1 VEQHAVLAGRSLLE
15 GRGGA
20 NRNGPWNQVE
30 ETEVTKTKLMLLAS
44 AVAALV
50 SAGSALAK
58 VPADQ
63 VARLG
68 KDLTPFGSERAG
80 TPDGMVPAWDGG
92 MSAPPAGIKFD
103 PKKDNL
109 PNPFP
114 NDAVKFTITG
124 ANASQY
130 DQYLTDGH
138 KAMLKK
144 FGSYKMKVYQS
155 RRTCALPQLAYEAVK
170 YNAAN
175 AWLTPD
181 GDGVMN
187 FKQGLPFPIFTK
199 AEELIMNKRFSYR
212 GYKATR
218 QFSTAPVQSN
228 GSYNLISVQ
237 DEAIFRYANPAVSS
251 SDQLNNIGLLYIA
264 NTIAPARLAG
274 NVILV
279 HESIN
284 ALVEPR
290 KAWAYSPG
298 TRRVRRAPDI
308 AYDNPGTNTDGMRT
322 SDSFDGFNGALDRYT
337 WSLRGDRSVKFIAYN
352 AYDILHTKYA
362 DLVKPSHPNQEVF
375 RYEPHRVYTV
385 EAKLKP
391 GSRHV
396 YARRIIYMD
405 EDAKVVNNAENYD
418 GRGQMWRFQELP
430 LVNAYHVP
438 HCGTGAMELNYDLLS
453 GRYMA
458 ESMRSEEPP
467 VNYFADEL
475 NEARYTP
482 EAIRTLGVR

>member
-1 VEQHAVLAGRSLLE
+1 MQ
-15 GRGGA
+15 
-20 NRNGPWNQVE
+20 
-30 ETEVTKTKLMLLAS
+30 VTKTKMFLLAT
-44 AVAALV
+44 AVAAL

-68 KDLTPFGSERAG
+68 KDLTPMGSERAG

-92 MSAPPAGIKFD
+92 MSAPPAGVKFD
-103 PKKDNL
+103 PKKENP

-114 NDAVKFTITG
+114 GEQPKFTITG
-124 ANASQY
+124 ANMAQY
-130 DQYLTDGH
+130 DKYLTDGH
-138 KAMLKK
+138 KALLKK
-144 FGSYKMKVYQS
+144 YGSFKMKVYES
-155 RRTCALPQLAYEAVK
+155 HRTCALPQYAYEAIK

-175 AWLTPD
+175 ATLTPD
-181 GDGVMN
+181 GDGILN
-187 FKQGLPFPIFTK
+187 FKVGYPFPILNN
-199 AEELIMNKRFSYR
+199 AMELMHDKRFSYR

-218 QFSTAPVQSN
+218 QFAAAPVQSN
-228 GSYNLISVQ
+228 GSFNLISVQ
-237 DEAIFRYANPAVSS
+237 DEAIFRYANPAVKS
-251 SDQLNNIGLLYIA
+251 SDELNNIGLLYIA
-264 NTIAPARLAG
+264 NTVSPPRLAG

-284 ALVEPR
+284 SAIEPR

-308 AYDNPGTNTDGMRT
+308 AYDNPGTNTDAMST
-322 SDSFDGFNGALDRYT
+322 SDAFDGFNGALDRYT
-337 WSLRGDRSVKFIAYN
+337 WELKPREVKFISYN

-362 DLVKPSHPNQEVF
+362 DYVKPSHPNQDVN
-375 RYEPHRVYTV
+375 RYEPHRVHVV

-396 YARRIIYMD
+396 YARRIFYMD

-418 GRGQMWRFQELP
+418 GRGQLWRFQEIP

-438 HCGTGAMELNYDLLS
+438 HCGTGALELVYDVLS
-453 GRYMA
+453 GRYLA
-458 ESMRSEEPP
+458 LSMRAEEPP